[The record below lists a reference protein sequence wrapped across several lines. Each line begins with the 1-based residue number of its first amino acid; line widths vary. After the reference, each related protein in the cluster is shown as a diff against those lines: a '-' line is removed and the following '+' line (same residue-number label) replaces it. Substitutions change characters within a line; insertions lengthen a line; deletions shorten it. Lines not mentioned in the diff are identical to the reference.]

1 MIVPKS
7 VVSVVGGAGHIGLP
21 LSCYIASK
29 GHKVTIVDTNED
41 ALKNLKNNILPFSEV
56 NLEEFWNLANN
67 NNIELSSKTQSIENS
82 DFIVITL
89 GSSSEIEDV
98 KNFDSLINDVLEYA
112 HPESK
117 IILRSTIN
125 IETIETIETNELFI
139 EKNLKLAYCPERI
152 AEGVSLEELPT
163 IPQIIGVKNDA
174 DFQVFH
180 NFFDSINISS
190 KKTTFK
196 NAVFLKL
203 FTNTY
208 RYAEFSLVNEF
219 YNIAK
224 EQLIDFDDIVS
235 LAKDDYPRLKNLP
248 SKGFVGGPCLIKD
261 TKTFIKEY
269 DENNQLLTSIQ
280 NVNDKFFENI
290 LNECLEMFENKTLIQ
305 LGISFKPNSDDLR
318 SSLSLRFYFY
328 LIENGFKV
336 YPVDKFVKSE
346 DIKFYEFEEVEN
358 LTNNILIATYH
369 DYFKK
374 LNLSNKKVVTVGNK

>member
-1 MIVPKS
+1 MKVPNND
-7 VVSVVGGAGHIGLP
+7 VSVVGGAGHIGLP

-29 GHKVTIVDTNED
+29 GHKVTIVDINED
-41 ALKNLKNNILPFSEV
+41 ILDNLRNDNLPFDEV
-56 NLEEFWNLANN
+56 NLEKYWKLAKN
-67 NNIELSSKTQSIENS
+67 NNIKLSSKTKSINNS

-89 GSSSEIEDV
+89 GSSSEIEDI
-98 KNFDSLINDVLEYA
+98 KIFDSLINDVLQNA
-112 HPESK
+112 RPESK

-139 EKNLKLAYCPERI
+139 EKDLKLAYCPERI
-152 AEGVSLEELPT
+152 AEGMSLEELPT
-163 IPQIIGVKNDA
+163 MPQIIGVKNDE
-174 DFQVFH
+174 DFQIFH

-235 LAKDDYPRLKNLP
+235 LAKDNYPRLKNLP

-269 DENNQLLTSIQ
+269 DESNPLLTSIQ

-290 LNECLEMFENKTLIQ
+290 FNECLDTFENKTLIQ
-305 LGISFKPNSDDLR
+305 LGLSFKPNSDDLR

-328 LIENGFKV
+328 LIENDFKV
-336 YPVDKFVKSE
+336 YPVDKFVKTN
-346 DIKFYEFEEVEN
+346 DIKFYEFEEVED

-374 LNLSNKKVVTVGNK
+374 TKLIK

>member
-1 MIVPKS
+1 MKVPKS
-7 VVSVVGGAGHIGLP
+7 DVSVVGGAGHIGLP

-29 GHKVTIVDTNED
+29 GHKVTIIDTNED
-41 ALKNLKNNILPFSEV
+41 VLKNLKNDNLPFSEV
-56 NLEEFWNLANN
+56 NLEEYWKLAKN
-67 NNIELSSKTQSIENS
+67 NNIELSNKTQSIENS

-98 KNFDSLINDVLEYA
+98 KIFDSLLNDVLQNA
-112 HPESK
+112 RPESK

-125 IETIETIETNELFI
+125 IETIENIETNELFI
-139 EKNLKLAYCPERI
+139 EKDLKLAYCPERI
-152 AEGVSLEELPT
+152 AEGMSLEELPT
-163 IPQIIGVKNDA
+163 MPQIIGVKNDE
-174 DFQVFH
+174 DFQIFH
-180 NFFDSINISS
+180 SFFDSINISS
-190 KKTTFK
+190 KKTTFR

-235 LAKDDYPRLKNLP
+235 LAKDNYPRLKNLP

-269 DENNQLLTSIQ
+269 DESNQLLSSVQ
-280 NVNDKFFENI
+280 NVNDKFFKNI
-290 LNECLEMFENKTLIQ
+290 FNECLEMFENKTVIQ
-305 LGISFKPNSDDLR
+305 LGLSFKPNSDDLR

-346 DIKFYEFEEVEN
+346 EIKFYEFGEVED

>member
-1 MIVPKS
+1 MKVPKS
-7 VVSVVGGAGHIGLP
+7 DVSVVGGAGHIGLP

-41 ALKNLKNNILPFSEV
+41 VLNNLKNDDLPFSEV
-56 NLEEFWNLANN
+56 NLEEYWKLAKN

-89 GSSSEIEDV
+89 GSSSEIEDI
-98 KNFDSLINDVLEYA
+98 KIFDSLINDVLENA
-112 HPESK
+112 RPESK

-139 EKNLKLAYCPERI
+139 EKDLKLAYCPERI
-152 AEGVSLEELPT
+152 AEGMSLEELPT
-163 IPQIIGVKNDA
+163 MPQIIGVKNDS
-174 DFQVFH
+174 DFQIFH

-190 KKTTFK
+190 RKTTFK

-224 EQLIDFDDIVS
+224 EQLIDFDEIVS
-235 LAKDDYPRLKNLP
+235 LAKDNYPRLKNLP

-290 LNECLEMFENKTLIQ
+290 FNECLEMFENKTLIQ

-346 DIKFYEFEEVEN
+346 DIKFYEFEEVED

>member
-1 MIVPKS
+1 MKVPKS
-7 VVSVVGGAGHIGLP
+7 DVSVVGGAGHIGLP

-41 ALKNLKNNILPFSEV
+41 VLNNLKNDDLPFSEV
-56 NLEEFWNLANN
+56 NLEEYWKLAKN
-67 NNIELSSKTQSIENS
+67 NNIELSSKNQSIENS

-89 GSSSEIEDV
+89 GSSSEIEDI
-98 KNFDSLINDVLEYA
+98 KIFDSLINDVLENA
-112 HPESK
+112 RPESK

-139 EKNLKLAYCPERI
+139 EKDLKLAYCPERI
-152 AEGVSLEELPT
+152 AEGMSLEELPT
-163 IPQIIGVKNDA
+163 MPQIIGVKNDE
-174 DFQVFH
+174 DYQIFH

-224 EQLIDFDDIVS
+224 EQLIDFDDITS
-235 LAKDDYPRLKNLP
+235 LAKDNYPRLKNLP

-269 DENNQLLTSIQ
+269 DENNVLLTSIQ
-280 NVNDKFFENI
+280 NVNDKFFDNI
-290 LNECLEMFENKTLIQ
+290 FNECLEMFENKTLIQ
-305 LGISFKPNSDDLR
+305 LGLSFKPNSDDLR

-336 YPVDKFVKSE
+336 FPVDKFVKSE
-346 DIKFYEFEEVEN
+346 NIKFYEFEEVED

>member
-1 MIVPKS
+1 MKVPNND
-7 VVSVVGGAGHIGLP
+7 VSVVGGAGHIGLP

-29 GHKVTIVDTNED
+29 GHKVTIVDINED
-41 ALKNLKNNILPFSEV
+41 ILDNLRNDNLPFDEV
-56 NLEEFWNLANN
+56 NLEKYWKLAKN
-67 NNIELSSKTQSIENS
+67 NNIKLSSKTKSINNS

-89 GSSSEIEDV
+89 GSSSEIEDI
-98 KNFDSLINDVLEYA
+98 KIFDSLINDVLQNA
-112 HPESK
+112 RPESK

-139 EKNLKLAYCPERI
+139 EKDLKLAYCPERI
-152 AEGVSLEELPT
+152 AEGMSLEELPT
-163 IPQIIGVKNDA
+163 MPQIIGVKNDE
-174 DFQVFH
+174 DFQIFH

-190 KKTTFK
+190 RKTTFK

-235 LAKDDYPRLKNLP
+235 LAKDNYPRLKNLP

-269 DENNQLLTSIQ
+269 DESNPLLTSIQ

-290 LNECLEMFENKTLIQ
+290 FNECLDTFENKTLIQ
-305 LGISFKPNSDDLR
+305 LGLSFKPNSDDLR

-328 LIENGFKV
+328 LIENDFKV
-336 YPVDKFVKSE
+336 YPVDKFVKTN
-346 DIKFYEFEEVEN
+346 DIKFYEFEEVED

>member
-41 ALKNLKNNILPFSEV
+41 VLKNLKNNILPFSEV
-56 NLEEFWNLANN
+56 NLEEFWKLAKN

-98 KNFDSLINDVLEYA
+98 KNFESLINDVLENA
-112 HPESK
+112 RPESK

-139 EKNLKLAYCPERI
+139 EKDLKLAYCPERI
-152 AEGVSLEELPT
+152 AEGMSLEELPT
-163 IPQIIGVKNDA
+163 MPQIIGVKNDE
-174 DFQVFH
+174 DFQIFH

-224 EQLIDFDDIVS
+224 EQLIDFNDIVS
-235 LAKDDYPRLKNLP
+235 LAKDNYPRLKNLP

-290 LNECLEMFENKTLIQ
+290 FNECLEMFENKTLIQ

-318 SSLSLRFYFY
+318 SSLSLRFYYY

-346 DIKFYEFEEVEN
+346 DIKFYEFEEVEG

>member
-7 VVSVVGGAGHIGLP
+7 IVSVVGGAGHIGLP

-41 ALKNLKNNILPFSEV
+41 VLKNLKNNILPFSEV
-56 NLEEFWNLANN
+56 NLEEFWKLAKN

-98 KNFDSLINDVLEYA
+98 KNFESLINDVLENA
-112 HPESK
+112 RPESK

-139 EKNLKLAYCPERI
+139 EKDLKLAYCPERI
-152 AEGVSLEELPT
+152 AEGMSLEELPT
-163 IPQIIGVKNDA
+163 MPQIIGVKNDE
-174 DFQVFH
+174 DFQIFH

-224 EQLIDFDDIVS
+224 EQLIDFNDIVS
-235 LAKDDYPRLKNLP
+235 LAKDNYPRLKNLP

-290 LNECLEMFENKTLIQ
+290 FNECLEMFENKTLIQ

-318 SSLSLRFYFY
+318 SSLSLRFYYY

-346 DIKFYEFEEVEN
+346 DIKFYEFEEVEG

>member
-1 MIVPKS
+1 MKVPNS
-7 VVSVVGGAGHIGLP
+7 NVSVVGGAGHIGLP

-41 ALKNLKNNILPFSEV
+41 VLKNLKNDNLPFSEV
-56 NLEEFWNLANN
+56 NLEEYWKLAK
-67 NNIELSSKTQSIENS
+67 NNIELSSKNQSIENS

-89 GSSSEIEDV
+89 GSSSEIEDI
-98 KNFDSLINDVLEYA
+98 KIFDSLINDVLENA
-112 HPESK
+112 RPESK

-139 EKNLKLAYCPERI
+139 EKDLKLAYCPERI
-152 AEGVSLEELPT
+152 AEGMSLEELPT
-163 IPQIIGVKNDA
+163 MPQIIGVKNDE
-174 DFQVFH
+174 DYQIFH

-224 EQLIDFDDIVS
+224 EQLIDFDDITS
-235 LAKDDYPRLKNLP
+235 LAKDNYPRLKNLP

-269 DENNQLLTSIQ
+269 DENNLLLTSIQ

-290 LNECLEMFENKTLIQ
+290 FNECLEMFENKTLIQ
-305 LGISFKPNSDDLR
+305 LGLSFKPNSDDLR

-328 LIENGFKV
+328 LIENGFEV
-336 YPVDKFVKSE
+336 FPVDKFVKSE
-346 DIKFYEFEEVEN
+346 NIKFYEFEEVED

>member
-1 MIVPKS
+1 MS
-7 VVSVVGGAGHIGLP
+7 TG
-21 LSCYIASK
+21 
-29 GHKVTIVDTNED
+29 
-41 ALKNLKNNILPFSEV
+41 
-56 NLEEFWNLANN
+56 
-67 NNIELSSKTQSIENS
+67 TQI
-82 DFIVITL
+82 
-89 GSSSEIEDV
+89 
-98 KNFDSLINDVLEYA
+98 
-112 HPESK
+112 
-117 IILRSTIN
+117 
-125 IETIETIETNELFI
+125 
-139 EKNLKLAYCPERI
+139 
-152 AEGVSLEELPT
+152 
-163 IPQIIGVKNDA
+163 
-174 DFQVFH
+174 FH

-235 LAKDDYPRLKNLP
+235 LAKDNYPRLKNLP

-269 DENNQLLTSIQ
+269 DENNVLLTSIQ
-280 NVNDKFFENI
+280 NVNDKFFDNI
-290 LNECLEMFENKTLIQ
+290 FNECLEMFENKTLIQ
-305 LGISFKPNSDDLR
+305 LGLSFKPNSDDLR

-328 LIENGFKV
+328 LIENGFEV
-336 YPVDKFVKSE
+336 FPVDKFVKSE
-346 DIKFYEFEEVEN
+346 NIKFYEFEEVED

>member
-1 MIVPKS
+1 MKVPNS
-7 VVSVVGGAGHIGLP
+7 DVSVVGGAGHIGLP

-41 ALKNLKNNILPFSEV
+41 VLKNLKNDNLPFSEV
-56 NLEEFWNLANN
+56 NLEEYWKLAKN

-89 GSSSEIEDV
+89 GSSSEIEDI
-98 KNFDSLINDVLEYA
+98 KIFDSLINDVLENA
-112 HPESK
+112 RPESK

-139 EKNLKLAYCPERI
+139 EKDLKLAYCPERI
-152 AEGVSLEELPT
+152 AEGMSLEELPT
-163 IPQIIGVKNDA
+163 MPQIIGVKNDE
-174 DFQVFH
+174 DFEIFH

-235 LAKDDYPRLKNLP
+235 LAKDNYPRLKNLP

-269 DENNQLLTSIQ
+269 DENNVLLTSIQ

-290 LNECLEMFENKTLIQ
+290 FNECLEMFENKTLIQ
-305 LGISFKPNSDDLR
+305 LGLSFKPNSDDLR

-346 DIKFYEFEEVEN
+346 DITFYEFEEVED

>member
-1 MIVPKS
+1 M
-7 VVSVVGGAGHIGLP
+7 
-21 LSCYIASK
+21 
-29 GHKVTIVDTNED
+29 
-41 ALKNLKNNILPFSEV
+41 
-56 NLEEFWNLANN
+56 
-67 NNIELSSKTQSIENS
+67 
-82 DFIVITL
+82 
-89 GSSSEIEDV
+89 
-98 KNFDSLINDVLEYA
+98 
-112 HPESK
+112 
-117 IILRSTIN
+117 
-125 IETIETIETNELFI
+125 
-139 EKNLKLAYCPERI
+139 
-152 AEGVSLEELPT
+152 SLEELPT
-163 IPQIIGVKNDA
+163 MPQIIGVKNDE
-174 DFQVFH
+174 DFQIFH

-224 EQLIDFDDIVS
+224 EQLIDFNDIVS
-235 LAKDDYPRLKNLP
+235 LAKDNYPRLKNLP

-280 NVNDKFFENI
+280 SVNDKFFENI
-290 LNECLEMFENKTLIQ
+290 FNECLEMFENKTLIQ

-318 SSLSLRFYFY
+318 SSLSLRFYYY

-336 YPVDKFVKSE
+336 YPVDKYVKNE
-346 DIKFYEFEEVEN
+346 DIKFYEFEEVEG
-358 LTNNILIATYH
+358 LTSNILIATYH

>member
-1 MIVPKS
+1 MKVPKS
-7 VVSVVGGAGHIGLP
+7 DVSVVGGAGHIGLP

-41 ALKNLKNNILPFSEV
+41 VLNNLKNDDLPFSEV
-56 NLEEFWNLANN
+56 NLEEYWKLAKN
-67 NNIELSSKTQSIENS
+67 NNIELSSKNQSIENS

-89 GSSSEIEDV
+89 GSSSEIEDI
-98 KNFDSLINDVLEYA
+98 KIFDSLINDVLENA
-112 HPESK
+112 RPESK

-139 EKNLKLAYCPERI
+139 EKDLKLAYCPERI
-152 AEGVSLEELPT
+152 AEGMSLEELPT
-163 IPQIIGVKNDA
+163 MPQIIGVKNDE
-174 DFQVFH
+174 DYQIFH

-224 EQLIDFDDIVS
+224 EQLIDFDDITS
-235 LAKDDYPRLKNLP
+235 LAKDNYPRLKNLP

-269 DENNQLLTSIQ
+269 DENNVLLTSIQ

-290 LNECLEMFENKTLIQ
+290 FNECLEMFENKTLIQ
-305 LGISFKPNSDDLR
+305 LGLSFKPNSDDLR

-336 YPVDKFVKSE
+336 FPVDKFVKSE
-346 DIKFYEFEEVEN
+346 NIKFYEFEEVED

>member
-1 MIVPKS
+1 MKVPNID
-7 VVSVVGGAGHIGLP
+7 VSVVGGAGHIGLP

-29 GHKVTIVDTNED
+29 GHKVTIVDINE
-41 ALKNLKNNILPFSEV
+41 NILDNLRKDNLPFDEV
-56 NLEEFWNLANN
+56 NLEKYWKLAKN
-67 NNIELSSKTQSIENS
+67 NNIELSSKTQSIKNS

-89 GSSSEIEDV
+89 GSSSEIEDI
-98 KNFDSLINDVLEYA
+98 KIFDSLINDVLQNA
-112 HPESK
+112 RPESK

-139 EKNLKLAYCPERI
+139 EKDLKLAYCPERI
-152 AEGVSLEELPT
+152 AEGMSLEELPT
-163 IPQIIGVKNDA
+163 MPQIIGVKNDE
-174 DFQVFH
+174 DFQIFH
-180 NFFDSINISS
+180 SFFDSINISS
-190 KKTTFK
+190 KKTTFR

-235 LAKDDYPRLKNLP
+235 LAKDNYPRLKNLP

-269 DENNQLLTSIQ
+269 DESNSLLSSIQ

-290 LNECLEMFENKTLIQ
+290 FNECLEMFENKTVIQ
-305 LGISFKPNSDDLR
+305 LGLSFKPNSDDLR

-346 DIKFYEFEEVEN
+346 EIKFYEFGEVED

>member
-1 MIVPKS
+1 MKVPKS
-7 VVSVVGGAGHIGLP
+7 DVSVVGGAGHIGLP

-41 ALKNLKNNILPFSEV
+41 VLKNLKNDNLPFSEV
-56 NLEEFWNLANN
+56 NLEEYWKLAKN
-67 NNIELSSKTQSIENS
+67 NNIELSNKTQSIENS

-98 KNFDSLINDVLEYA
+98 KIFDSLLNDVLQNA
-112 HPESK
+112 RPESK

-125 IETIETIETNELFI
+125 IETIETIESNELFI

-152 AEGVSLEELPT
+152 AEGMSLEELPT
-163 IPQIIGVKNDA
+163 MPQIIGVKNDE
-174 DFQVFH
+174 DFQIFH

-190 KKTTFK
+190 KKTTFR

-235 LAKDDYPRLKNLP
+235 LAKDNYPRLKNLP

-269 DENNQLLTSIQ
+269 DESNSLLSSIQ

-290 LNECLEMFENKTLIQ
+290 FNECLEMFENKTVIQ
-305 LGISFKPNSDDLR
+305 LGLSFKPNSDDLR

-346 DIKFYEFEEVEN
+346 EIKFYEFGEVED

>member
-1 MIVPKS
+1 MKVPNID
-7 VVSVVGGAGHIGLP
+7 VSVVGGAGHIGLP

-29 GHKVTIVDTNED
+29 GHKVTIVDINED
-41 ALKNLKNNILPFSEV
+41 ILDNLRNDNLPFDEV
-56 NLEEFWNLANN
+56 NLEKYWKLAKN
-67 NNIELSSKTQSIENS
+67 NNIKLSSKTQSINNS

-89 GSSSEIEDV
+89 GSSSEIEDI
-98 KNFDSLINDVLEYA
+98 KIFDSLINDVLQNA
-112 HPESK
+112 RPESK

-139 EKNLKLAYCPERI
+139 EKDLKLAYCPERI
-152 AEGVSLEELPT
+152 AEGMSLEELPT
-163 IPQIIGVKNDA
+163 MPQIIGVKNDE
-174 DFQVFH
+174 DFQIFH

-190 KKTTFK
+190 KKTTFR

-235 LAKDDYPRLKNLP
+235 LAKDNYPRLKNLP

-269 DENNQLLTSIQ
+269 DESNSLLSSIQ

-290 LNECLEMFENKTLIQ
+290 FNECLEMFENKTVIQ
-305 LGISFKPNSDDLR
+305 LGLSFKPNSDDLR

-346 DIKFYEFEEVEN
+346 EIKFYEFGEVED

>member
-7 VVSVVGGAGHIGLP
+7 IVSVVGGAGHIGLP

-41 ALKNLKNNILPFSEV
+41 VLKNLKNNILPFSEV
-56 NLEEFWNLANN
+56 NLKEFWKLAKN

-98 KNFDSLINDVLEYA
+98 KNFESLINDVLENA
-112 HPESK
+112 RPESK

-139 EKNLKLAYCPERI
+139 EKDLKLAYCPERI
-152 AEGVSLEELPT
+152 AEGMSLEELPT
-163 IPQIIGVKNDA
+163 MPQIIGVKNDE
-174 DFQVFH
+174 DFQIFH

-224 EQLIDFDDIVS
+224 EQLIDFNDIVS
-235 LAKDDYPRLKNLP
+235 LAKDNYPRLKNLP

-290 LNECLEMFENKTLIQ
+290 FNECLEMFENKTLIQ

-318 SSLSLRFYFY
+318 SSLSLRFYYY

-346 DIKFYEFEEVEN
+346 DIKFYEFEEVEG

>member
-1 MIVPKS
+1 MKVPKS
-7 VVSVVGGAGHIGLP
+7 DVSVVGGAGHIGLP

-41 ALKNLKNNILPFSEV
+41 VLNNLKNDDLPFSEV
-56 NLEEFWNLANN
+56 NLEEYWKLAKN
-67 NNIELSSKTQSIENS
+67 NNIELSSKNQSIENS

-89 GSSSEIEDV
+89 GSSSEIEDI
-98 KNFDSLINDVLEYA
+98 KIFDSLINDVLENA
-112 HPESK
+112 RPESK

-139 EKNLKLAYCPERI
+139 EKDLKLAYCPERI
-152 AEGVSLEELPT
+152 AEGMSLEELPT
-163 IPQIIGVKNDA
+163 MPQIIGVKNDE
-174 DFQVFH
+174 DYQIFH

-235 LAKDDYPRLKNLP
+235 LAKDNYPRLKNLP

-269 DENNQLLTSIQ
+269 DENNVLLTSIQ
-280 NVNDKFFENI
+280 NVNDKFFDNI
-290 LNECLEMFENKTLIQ
+290 FNECLEMFENKTLIQ
-305 LGISFKPNSDDLR
+305 LGLSFKPNSDDLR

-336 YPVDKFVKSE
+336 FPVDKFVKSE
-346 DIKFYEFEEVEN
+346 NIKFYEFEEVED

>member
-1 MIVPKS
+1 MKVPNS
-7 VVSVVGGAGHIGLP
+7 DVSVVGGAGHIGLP

-41 ALKNLKNNILPFSEV
+41 VLKNLKNDNLPFNEV
-56 NLEEFWNLANN
+56 NLEEYWKLAKN

-89 GSSSEIEDV
+89 GSSSEIEDI
-98 KNFDSLINDVLEYA
+98 KIFDSLINDVLENA
-112 HPESK
+112 RPESK

-139 EKNLKLAYCPERI
+139 EKDLKLAYCPERI
-152 AEGVSLEELPT
+152 AEGMSLVELPT
-163 IPQIIGVKNDA
+163 MPQIIGVKNDE
-174 DFQVFH
+174 DFQIFH

-224 EQLIDFDDIVS
+224 EQLIDFDDITS
-235 LAKDDYPRLKNLP
+235 LAKDNYPRLKNLP

-269 DENNQLLTSIQ
+269 DENNLLLTSIQ

-290 LNECLEMFENKTLIQ
+290 FNECLEMFENKTLIQ
-305 LGISFKPNSDDLR
+305 LGLSFKPNSDDLR

-346 DIKFYEFEEVEN
+346 DITFYEFEEVED

-374 LNLSNKKVVTVGNK
+374 LDLSNKKVVTVGDK

>member
-1 MIVPKS
+1 MKVPKS
-7 VVSVVGGAGHIGLP
+7 DVSVVGGAGHIGLP

-29 GHKVTIVDTNED
+29 GHKVTIIDTNED
-41 ALKNLKNNILPFSEV
+41 VLKNLKNDNLPFSEV
-56 NLEEFWNLANN
+56 NLEEYWKLAKN
-67 NNIELSSKTQSIENS
+67 NNIELSNKTQSIENS

-98 KNFDSLINDVLEYA
+98 KIFDSLLNDVLQNA
-112 HPESK
+112 RPESK

-139 EKNLKLAYCPERI
+139 EKDLKLAYCPERI
-152 AEGVSLEELPT
+152 AEGMSLEELPT
-163 IPQIIGVKNDA
+163 MPQIIGVKNDE
-174 DFQVFH
+174 DFQIFH
-180 NFFDSINISS
+180 SFFDSINISS
-190 KKTTFK
+190 KKTTFR

-235 LAKDDYPRLKNLP
+235 LAKDNYPRLKNLP

-269 DENNQLLTSIQ
+269 DESNSLLSSIQ

-290 LNECLEMFENKTLIQ
+290 FNECLEMFENKTVIQ
-305 LGISFKPNSDDLR
+305 LGLSFKPNSDDLR

-346 DIKFYEFEEVEN
+346 EIKFYEFGEVED

>member
-7 VVSVVGGAGHIGLP
+7 IVSVVGGAGHIGLP

-29 GHKVTIVDTNED
+29 GHKVTIVDTNQD
-41 ALKNLKNNILPFSEV
+41 VLKNLKNNILPFSEV
-56 NLEEFWNLANN
+56 NLEEFWKLAKN

-98 KNFDSLINDVLEYA
+98 KNFESLINDVLENA
-112 HPESK
+112 RPESK

-139 EKNLKLAYCPERI
+139 EKDLKLAYCPERI
-152 AEGVSLEELPT
+152 AEGMSLEELPT
-163 IPQIIGVKNDA
+163 MPQIIGVKNDE
-174 DFQVFH
+174 DFQIFH

-224 EQLIDFDDIVS
+224 EQLIDFNDIVS
-235 LAKDDYPRLKNLP
+235 LAKDNYPRLKNLP

-290 LNECLEMFENKTLIQ
+290 FNECLEMFENKTLIQ

-318 SSLSLRFYFY
+318 SSLSLRFYYY

-346 DIKFYEFEEVEN
+346 DIKFYEFEEVEG

>member
-1 MIVPKS
+1 MKVPNND
-7 VVSVVGGAGHIGLP
+7 VSVVGGAGHIGLP

-29 GHKVTIVDTNED
+29 GHKVTIVDINED
-41 ALKNLKNNILPFSEV
+41 ILDNLRNDNLPFDEV
-56 NLEEFWNLANN
+56 NLEKYWKLAKN
-67 NNIELSSKTQSIENS
+67 NNIKLSSKTKSINNS

-89 GSSSEIEDV
+89 GSSSEIEDI
-98 KNFDSLINDVLEYA
+98 KIFDSLINDVLQNA
-112 HPESK
+112 RPESK

-139 EKNLKLAYCPERI
+139 EKDLKLAYCPERI
-152 AEGVSLEELPT
+152 AEGMSLEELPT
-163 IPQIIGVKNDA
+163 MPQIIGVKNDE
-174 DFQVFH
+174 DFQIFH

-190 KKTTFK
+190 RKTTFK

-235 LAKDDYPRLKNLP
+235 LAKDNYPRLKNLP

-269 DENNQLLTSIQ
+269 DESNPLLTSIQ

-290 LNECLEMFENKTLIQ
+290 FNECLDTFENKTLIQ
-305 LGISFKPNSDDLR
+305 LGLSFKPNSDDLR

-328 LIENGFKV
+328 LIENDFKV

-346 DIKFYEFEEVEN
+346 EIKFYEFGEVED

>member
-1 MIVPKS
+1 MKVPKS
-7 VVSVVGGAGHIGLP
+7 DVSVVGGAGHIGLP

-29 GHKVTIVDTNED
+29 GHKVTIIDTNED
-41 ALKNLKNNILPFSEV
+41 VLKNLKNDNLPFSEV
-56 NLEEFWNLANN
+56 NLEEYWKLAKN
-67 NNIELSSKTQSIENS
+67 NNIELSNKTQSIENS

-98 KNFDSLINDVLEYA
+98 KIFDSLLNDVLQNA
-112 HPESK
+112 RPESK

-125 IETIETIETNELFI
+125 IQTIENIETNKLFI

-152 AEGVSLEELPT
+152 AEGMSLEELPAM
-163 IPQIIGVKNDA
+163 PQIIGVKNDE
-174 DFQVFH
+174 DFQIFH

-190 KKTTFK
+190 KKTTFR

-235 LAKDDYPRLKNLP
+235 LAKDNYPRLKNLP

-269 DENNQLLTSIQ
+269 DKSNPLLSSIQ

-290 LNECLEMFENKTLIQ
+290 FNECLEMFENKTLIQ
-305 LGISFKPNSDDLR
+305 LGLSFKPNSDDLR

-346 DIKFYEFEEVEN
+346 EIKFYEFGEVEN

>member
-1 MIVPKS
+1 MKVPNS
-7 VVSVVGGAGHIGLP
+7 DVSVVGGAGHIGLP

-41 ALKNLKNNILPFSEV
+41 VLKNLKNDNLPFSEV
-56 NLEEFWNLANN
+56 NLEEYWKLAKN

-82 DFIVITL
+82 DFIIITL
-89 GSSSEIEDV
+89 GSSSEIEDI
-98 KNFDSLINDVLEYA
+98 KIFDSLINDVLENA
-112 HPESK
+112 RPESK

-139 EKNLKLAYCPERI
+139 EKDLKLAYCPERI
-152 AEGVSLEELPT
+152 AEGMSLEELPT
-163 IPQIIGVKNDA
+163 MPQIIGVKNDE
-174 DFQVFH
+174 DFQIFH

-224 EQLIDFDDIVS
+224 EQLIDFDDITS
-235 LAKDDYPRLKNLP
+235 LAKDNYPRLKNLP

-269 DENNQLLTSIQ
+269 DENNLLLTSIQ

-290 LNECLEMFENKTLIQ
+290 FNECLEIFENKTLIQ
-305 LGISFKPNSDDLR
+305 LGLSFKPNSDDLR
-318 SSLSLRFYFY
+318 SSLSLRFYYY

-346 DIKFYEFEEVEN
+346 DITFYEFEEVED

-374 LNLSNKKVVTVGNK
+374 LNLSNKKVVTVGDK

>member
-7 VVSVVGGAGHIGLP
+7 IVSVVGGAGHIGLP

-41 ALKNLKNNILPFSEV
+41 VLKNLKNNILPFSEV
-56 NLEEFWNLANN
+56 NLEEFWKLAKN

-98 KNFDSLINDVLEYA
+98 KNFESLINDVLENA
-112 HPESK
+112 RPESK

-139 EKNLKLAYCPERI
+139 EKDLKLAYCPERI
-152 AEGVSLEELPT
+152 AEGMSLEELPT
-163 IPQIIGVKNDA
+163 MPQIIGVKNDE
-174 DFQVFH
+174 DFQIFH

-224 EQLIDFDDIVS
+224 EQLIDFNDIVS
-235 LAKDDYPRLKNLP
+235 LAKDNYPRLKNLP

-290 LNECLEMFENKTLIQ
+290 FNECLEIFENKTLIQ

-318 SSLSLRFYFY
+318 SSLSLRFYYY

-336 YPVDKFVKSE
+336 YPVDKYVKNE
-346 DIKFYEFEEVEN
+346 DIKFYEFEEVEG
-358 LTNNILIATYH
+358 LTSNILIATYH

>member
-1 MIVPKS
+1 MKVPNS
-7 VVSVVGGAGHIGLP
+7 DVSVVGGAGHIGLP

-41 ALKNLKNNILPFSEV
+41 VLKNLKNDNLPFSEV
-56 NLEEFWNLANN
+56 NLEEYWKLAKN

-89 GSSSEIEDV
+89 GSSSEIEDI
-98 KNFDSLINDVLEYA
+98 KIFDSLINDVLKNA
-112 HPESK
+112 RPESK

-139 EKNLKLAYCPERI
+139 EKDLKLAYCPERI
-152 AEGVSLEELPT
+152 AEGMSLEELPT
-163 IPQIIGVKNDA
+163 MPQIIGVKNDE
-174 DFQVFH
+174 DFEIFH

-235 LAKDDYPRLKNLP
+235 LAKDNYPRLKNLP

-269 DENNQLLTSIQ
+269 DENNLLLTSIQ

-290 LNECLEMFENKTLIQ
+290 FNECLEMFENKTLIQ
-305 LGISFKPNSDDLR
+305 LGLSFKPNSDDLR

-346 DIKFYEFEEVEN
+346 DITFYEFEEVED

>member
-1 MIVPKS
+1 MKVPNID
-7 VVSVVGGAGHIGLP
+7 VSVVGGAGHIGLP

-29 GHKVTIVDTNED
+29 GHKVTIVDINE
-41 ALKNLKNNILPFSEV
+41 NILNNLRKDNLPFDEV
-56 NLEEFWNLANN
+56 NLEKYWKLAKN
-67 NNIELSSKTQSIENS
+67 NNIELSSKTQSIKNS

-89 GSSSEIEDV
+89 GSSSEIEDI
-98 KNFDSLINDVLEYA
+98 KIFDNLINDVLQNA
-112 HPESK
+112 RPESK

-139 EKNLKLAYCPERI
+139 EKDLKLAYCPERI
-152 AEGVSLEELPT
+152 AEGMSLEELPT
-163 IPQIIGVKNDA
+163 MPQIIGVKNDE
-174 DFQVFH
+174 DFQEFH

-190 KKTTFK
+190 RKTTFK

-224 EQLIDFDDIVS
+224 EQLIDFDDIIS
-235 LAKDDYPRLKNLP
+235 LAKDNYPRLKNLP

-269 DENNQLLTSIQ
+269 DKSNQLLSSIQ
-280 NVNDKFFENI
+280 NVNDKFFKNI
-290 LNECLEMFENKTLIQ
+290 FNECLEMFENKTVIQ
-305 LGISFKPNSDDLR
+305 LGLSFKPNSDDLR

-336 YPVDKFVKSE
+336 YPVDKFVKSK
-346 DIKFYEFEEVEN
+346 DIKFYEFEEVED

>member
-7 VVSVVGGAGHIGLP
+7 IVSVVGGAGHIGLP

-41 ALKNLKNNILPFSEV
+41 VLKNLKNNILPFSEV
-56 NLEEFWNLANN
+56 NLEEFWKLAKN

-98 KNFDSLINDVLEYA
+98 KNFESLINDVLENA
-112 HPESK
+112 RPESK

-139 EKNLKLAYCPERI
+139 EKDLKLAYCPERI
-152 AEGVSLEELPT
+152 AEGMSLEELPT
-163 IPQIIGVKNDA
+163 MPQIIGVKNDE
-174 DFQVFH
+174 DFQIFH

-224 EQLIDFDDIVS
+224 EQLIDFNDIVS
-235 LAKDDYPRLKNLP
+235 LAKDNYPRLKNLP

-290 LNECLEMFENKTLIQ
+290 FNECLEMFENKTLIQ

-318 SSLSLRFYFY
+318 SSLSLRFYYY

-336 YPVDKFVKSE
+336 YPVDKYVKNE
-346 DIKFYEFEEVEN
+346 DIKFYEFEEVEG
-358 LTNNILIATYH
+358 LTSNILIATYH